1 MPSKKPSPAS
11 NQRFNFVHNI
21 LLNNKSFIIILFIVS
36 FHIKFQNGYL
46 NKEFVK
52 QNFVQRFG
60 LSEVA
65 EQFGWRLLKKSRNQ
79 ILVVIGCN

>member
-1 MPSKKPSPAS
+1 
-11 NQRFNFVHNI
+11 
-21 LLNNKSFIIILFIVS
+21 VS